1 MSQSHYNAI
10 IVEPSLCKTVCIVD
24 FAVWICWMWRPV
36 LNGDPVLS
44 HLDSS
49 DRLIIVLEVIV
60 KVDDMTEMSKSL
72 TTTNFN

>member
-1 MSQSHYNAI
+1 
-10 IVEPSLCKTVCIVD
+10 
-24 FAVWICWMWRPV
+24 MWRPV